1 VTVED
6 DVLLDRDIIKK
17 EIWDILIL
25 FSKDKSPGPNGW
37 TMDFFTLFFDL
48 VGDDLVDLVNP

>member
-1 VTVED
+1 MTVED
-6 DVLLDRDIIKK
+6 DVLLDRAITKK

-25 FSKDKSPGPNGW
+25 FSKYKIPGPNGW
-37 TMDFFTLFFDL
+37 TMEFFTLFFDL